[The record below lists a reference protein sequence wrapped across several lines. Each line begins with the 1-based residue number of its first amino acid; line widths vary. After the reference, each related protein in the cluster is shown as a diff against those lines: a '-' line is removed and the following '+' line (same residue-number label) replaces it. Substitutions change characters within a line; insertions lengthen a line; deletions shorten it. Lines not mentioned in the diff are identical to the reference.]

1 MNLLRLIQ
9 YHIILISSLLSNE
22 EKIVK
27 IAKQFEWKVI
37 EHPVNDAEWSC
48 EFVSPDALEWMITIL
63 YLF

>member
-37 EHPVNDAEWSC
+37 EHPANDAE
-48 EFVSPDALEWMITIL
+48 
-63 YLF
+63 